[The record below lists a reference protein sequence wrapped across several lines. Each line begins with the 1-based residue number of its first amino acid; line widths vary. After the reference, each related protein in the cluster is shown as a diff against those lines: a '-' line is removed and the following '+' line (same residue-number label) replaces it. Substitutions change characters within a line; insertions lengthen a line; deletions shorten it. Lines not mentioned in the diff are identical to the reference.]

1 MSTDVVASERV
12 ARTSLAV
19 LRDLFDD
26 GRPRDF
32 AVRLWDGTG
41 LEPDP
46 GEAARFTLVFRRPR
60 ALRVFLG
67 GADELT
73 LSEAYIH
80 ADLDVEGNLEAV
92 FPVADRLLVERRIGT
107 RDAVRQTAR
116 LLSLPRNRDASRNG
130 TGRARLSGKRSS
142 LRRDRDAVSYH
153 YDRPND
159 FFARWLDR
167 RMLYTTAY
175 FTSPTDS
182 LEEAQERKLDH
193 VCRKLQLRPGER
205 LLDIGCGW
213 GGLAV
218 FAAERYGAETVGVTL
233 SEHQAQW
240 ARADAGRRGVGD
252 RCRILVCDYREL
264 DEGDFDKGAALGMF
278 EHVPQRLAPEYF
290 RRVARLLRPGG
301 LYLNHAIARSLTRPE
316 RRGRSFVDSYVFPD
330 AELEPISATARAA
343 DLAGLEV
350 RDVESLRDHYP
361 RTLREWLRR
370 LEASREAAVRVTD
383 EATYRV
389 FRLYLAGSVHGFV
402 TGRLNVYQTLLARPD
417 RGRVQLPLQRGDLY
431 V

>member
-1 MSTDVVASERV
+1 
-12 ARTSLAV
+12 
-19 LRDLFDD
+19 
-26 GRPRDF
+26 
-32 AVRLWDGTG
+32 
-41 LEPDP
+41 
-46 GEAARFTLVFRRPR
+46 
-60 ALRVFLG
+60 
-67 GADELT
+67 
-73 LSEAYIH
+73 
-80 ADLDVEGNLEAV
+80 
-92 FPVADRLLVERRIGT
+92 
-107 RDAVRQTAR
+107 
-116 LLSLPRNRDASRNG
+116 
-130 TGRARLSGKRSS
+130 
-142 LRRDRDAVSYH
+142 
-153 YDRPND
+153 
-159 FFARWLDR
+159 
-167 RMLYTTAY
+167 
-175 FTSPTDS
+175 
-182 LEEAQERKLDH
+182 
-193 VCRKLQLRPGER
+193 
-205 LLDIGCGW
+205 
-213 GGLAV
+213 
-218 FAAERYGAETVGVTL
+218 
-233 SEHQAQW
+233 
-240 ARADAGRRGVGD
+240 
-252 RCRILVCDYREL
+252 
-264 DEGDFDKGAALGMF
+264 MF

-370 LEASREAAVRVTD
+370 LEASRDAAVRVTD